1 MTIDLLDRWQRY
13 MRILLSL
20 SEDSCRS
27 YRSKVEEFL
36 AWLAEVDRRAEP
48 TSISRKDL
56 EDWLEHL
63 FYKGNGNATRA
74 AKITA
79 LQHLFRWLVY
89 EEIVVNDITENIPKP
104 KLRRQFV
111 QKFTQAEVYRFFR
124 QCDLTTNKGLRDAA
138 ILIMLVF
145 AGLRDGE
152 ACNLAMSDLV
162 DDGNHVDVNI
172 VRGKKESFRTVYL
185 WKSPS
190 IIVREWFSIRL
201 SQGVGPNDRLF
212 VSFRKGD
219 QCQGQPLKQSDIGYL
234 IKTLATRAHIRK
246 PKITPHMFRATHISD
261 LRHIRGYDLAAIA
274 ERAGHKQ
281 ISTTDRYIPAR
292 GRIHRE
298 YPSLAAYWNEFT
310 KVWSTEGS
318 DEQQQPLV
326 GRP

>member
-1 MTIDLLDRWQRY
+1 MTVDLLNNWQRY
-13 MRILLSL
+13 MRILLAL

-27 YRSKVEEFL
+27 YRAKAEEFL
-36 AWLAEVDRRAEP
+36 VWLEEDGRLTDPSLVE
-48 TSISRKDL
+48 RKDI
-56 EDWLEHL
+56 EQWLEHL

-74 AKITA
+74 AKLTA
-79 LQHLFRWLVY
+79 LQHLFRWMVY
-89 EEIVVNDITENIPKP
+89 EKIIPTDITENIPKP

-111 QKFTQAEVYRFFR
+111 QKFTKEEVYRFFR
-124 QCDLTTNKGLRDAA
+124 QCDLTTHKGLRDAA

-152 ACNLAMSDLV
+152 VCNLAMSDLV
-162 DDGNHVDVNI
+162 DDGNHLDVNI
-172 VRGKKESFRTVYL
+172 VRGKKDSFRTVYL
-185 WKSPS
+185 WKAPS

-201 SQGVGPNDRLF
+201 SQNVGPNDSLF

-219 QCQGQPLKQSDIGYL
+219 SCQGNALKQSDIWYL

-310 KVWSTEGS
+310 KLWSTEGS
-318 DEQQQPLV
+318 DEQQSLV